1 MTLPVGFPGVSRV
14 TVRLMM
20 AIAQGNGASSL
31 RVGKLFVEAAGQ
43 LARASQ
49 FGRHRVVK
57 DLPCR
62 SGYTVGCQVPSTK
75 KASPSPG
82 QGGIV
87 APSAL
92 RGSGPSLRN

>member
-1 MTLPVGFPGVSRV
+1 MVCEFVCVPIKRSKIIAVSRQLFGKTLV
-14 TVRLMM
+14 VVQTL
-20 AIAQGNGASSL
+20 QGALGYSWDQE
-31 RVGKLFVEAAGQ
+31 KE
-43 LARASQ
+43 Q
-49 FGRHRVVK
+49 FHHQSK
-57 DLPCR
+57 NCPAD

>member
-1 MTLPVGFPGVSRV
+1 MGVLGV
-14 TVRLMM
+14 MVRWMM
-20 AIAQGNGASSL
+20 AIARRATGQVPLGL
-31 RVGKLFVEAAGQ
+31 GKFLVEAAGQ

-49 FGRHRVVK
+49 FGRHRVVE
-57 DLPCR
+57 DSPCR
-62 SGYTVGCQVPSTK
+62 SGYTVGFQVPLTK

-92 RGSGPSLRN
+92 RASGPSLRN